1 MFHHVFPQ
9 TLDSLPTIFPSI
21 VKCEINIYTYSCRNW
36 NWLFS
41 TVRDKILHISCRIQ
55 NRINYEFRVN
65 EILYE
70 NGWVNCKTLN
80 LKPCISLFS
89 LIKICINF
97 PFNFQLNVKKKKQ
110 KLIHIPKFS
119 YHRSKMNLP
128 NSSLTSYISKHVQR
142 ESSNFPNYKK
152 KI

>member
-21 VKCEINIYTYSCRNW
+21 VKCEINIYAYSCRNW

-55 NRINYEFRVN
+55 DRINYEFRAN

-89 LIKICINF
+89 LIKIYINF

-110 KLIHIPKFS
+110 KINTYSQIFL
-119 YHRSKMNLP
+119 
-128 NSSLTSYISKHVQR
+128 SSIEN
-142 ESSNFPNYKK
+142 ESSKFFTYFSQPYYKENHRIFLIIK
-152 KI
+152 RKYN